1 MSAYNIEYLIREREE
16 ERKNEGRQE
25 ITITRMKSMC
35 GMSMTYTY

>member
-25 ITITRMKSMC
+25 ITITTMKSMC